1 MEKQRSEKSLL
12 KKWLPWIVILGVIII
27 PLMYSFF
34 YLDAFWDPYSRLDT
48 LPVAVVNEDRGA
60 TIDGKSRNLGKEMW
74 DELEKDGT
82 LKFVLTDEADAVKGT
97 EGSQYYALIRI
108 PEDFS
113 SDIASASTKNK
124 REAEIYYSPNEKRNY
139 LASQILS
146 KAVLEVEKSTRA
158 SVDKELV
165 AQLSGKLYEVPG
177 QLETLQDG
185 LGQLGDGADALSDG
199 TGTLADG
206 TGTLLS
212 GASALSGG
220 ADALANGASAL
231 ADGTRSLAQGAQS
244 LQDGA
249 NTLADG
255 TAALKNGTSDLADGA
270 SALAGGTGT
279 LNQGAENLAA
289 GTGEFSTKVREY
301 QQGEQKAKS
310 GADQVAAGAA
320 SLSDGIAQLSDG
332 LNLLGQKV
340 NASMTDLDS
349 GVGQL
354 QTGFG
359 GYQAGVDQLISSSS
373 QMVDGIVG
381 AGKKNPDLLNDPYF
395 KALYD
400 QAAATDPSQI
410 AALQA
415 GGKAMG
421 DGLDTLSAGIK
432 EGQEALND
440 PQQGIPALI
449 DGARKTQ
456 TGSQELAEG
465 SSSLKQGMDGLD
477 TATGQLVG
485 GADTL
490 KNGANK
496 VAAGASQAD
505 KGAKSLDAGAGK
517 LNAAAGQVKD
527 GAGALADGTAQAS
540 QGVNQVNA
548 GAQSLDSGASA
559 LSDGTTTLVG
569 GAREFGTGVVKL
581 RDGAVQLRDGLQTA
595 KTGVDD
601 NLTDAR
607 DQLGALSGLDSYAA
621 DPVNVSTDA
630 IDPVP
635 NYGTAF
641 APYFLSLSLWV
652 GALIIFF
659 GIYLD
664 ADEKFQLLSRRSD
677 KRIIRSF
684 SYLVIGLMQAVLLAL
699 VLQFGLGLQ
708 INHPL
713 AFYLACCLVSMVF
726 IAIVQFLIVFL
737 KDIGKFLAI
746 ALLILQLTSCG
757 GTFPMETVPKFFNLL
772 YPFMPMTYS
781 VGLFKDTIS
790 GTGAMGL
797 DKNSLVLMGILVVI
811 MLFTVLFTY
820 FQNRGRA
827 RSAAEITDQP

>member
-1 MEKQRSEKSLL
+1 MEQQRSEKSFF
-12 KKWLPWIVILGVIII
+12 KKWMPWIVILGVIII

-48 LPVAVVNEDRGA
+48 LPVAVVNQDKGA
-60 TIDGKSRNLGKEMW
+60 VIDGKSRNLGKEMC
-74 DELEKDGT
+74 DKLEEDGT
-82 LKFVLTDEADAVKGT
+82 LKFVLTDEDDAVKGT

-108 PEDFS
+108 PENFS
-113 SDIASASTKNK
+113 SDIASAGTQNK

-146 KAVLEVEKSTRA
+146 KAVLEVEKSTQA

-185 LGQLGDGADALSDG
+185 LGQLKDGADTLSDG

-206 TGTLLS
+206 TGTLLN
-212 GASALSGG
+212 GAADLNDG
-220 ADALANGASAL
+220 AAALAQGASAL
-231 ADGTRSLAQGAQS
+231 ADGTSSLAQGAQS
-244 LQDGA
+244 LQEGA
-249 NTLADG
+249 DTLANG
-255 TAALKNGTSDLADGA
+255 TAALKNGTADLADGA
-270 SALAGGTGT
+270 SALAGGTGA
-279 LNQGAENLAA
+279 LNQGAGDLAA
-289 GTGEFSTKVREY
+289 GTGAFSSKVREY

-320 SLSDGIAQLSDG
+320 SLSDGITQLSGG
-332 LNLLGQKV
+332 LNLLSQKV
-340 NASMTDLDS
+340 NSSMTALDS

-354 QTGFG
+354 QTGFS
-359 GYQAGVDQLISSSS
+359 GYQDGVDQLISNSG
-373 QMVDGIVG
+373 QLVGGIV
-381 AGKKNPDLLNDPYF
+381 AAAQSDPDLLNNPYF

-400 QAAATDPSQI
+400 QAAATDPDQT

-415 GGKAMG
+415 GGKAVG
-421 DGLDTLSAGIK
+421 EGLDTLSAEIK
-432 EGQEALND
+432 EGQTALND

-449 DGARKTQ
+449 AGAQ
-456 TGSQELAEG
+456 TAQAGSQNLADG
-465 SSSLKQGMDGLD
+465 TSSLQQGMDGLD
-477 TATGQLVG
+477 AATGQLVG

-490 KNGANK
+490 DSGANK

-505 KGAKSLDAGAGK
+505 SGAQSLDAGAGRV
-517 LNAAAGQVKD
+517 NAAAGQVSD
-527 GAGALADGTAQAS
+527 GAGALADGTAQAGA
-540 QGVNQVNA
+540 GVDQVNA
-548 GAQSLDSGASA
+548 GAQALDSGASA
-559 LSDGTTTLVG
+559 LNSGTTTLVG
-569 GAREFGTGVVKL
+569 GAQELGSGVVKL
-581 RDGAVQLRDGLQTA
+581 RDGSVQLKDGLQTA

-601 NLTDAR
+601 NLTEVR
-607 DQLGALSGLDSYAA
+607 DQLKPLNGLDSYAA
-621 DPVNVSTDA
+621 DPVNVNTDA

-664 ADEKFQLLSRRSD
+664 ADEKFVLLSRRSE
-677 KRIIRSF
+677 KRVIRSF
-684 SYLVIGLMQAVLLAL
+684 SYLAIGLMQAVLLAA

-708 INHPL
+708 INHLL

-726 IAIVQFLIVFL
+726 IAIVQFLVVFL
-737 KDIGKFLAI
+737 KDVGKFLAI

-757 GTFPMETVPKFFNLL
+757 GTFPMETVPKFFNIL

-781 VGLFKDTIS
+781 VGLFKDAIS
-790 GTGAMGL
+790 GTGTMGV
-797 DKNSLVLMGILVVI
+797 DQNSLVLIGILIVF
-811 MLFTVLFTY
+811 MALTVLFTY
-820 FQNRGRA
+820 FQNKAQA
-827 RSAAEITDQP
+827 RRTSQITEQS

>member
-1 MEKQRSEKSLL
+1 MR
-12 KKWLPWIVILGVIII
+12 
-27 PLMYSFF
+27 
-34 YLDAFWDPYSRLDT
+34 
-48 LPVAVVNEDRGA
+48 
-60 TIDGKSRNLGKEMW
+60 
-74 DELEKDGT
+74 
-82 LKFVLTDEADAVKGT
+82 
-97 EGSQYYALIRI
+97 YYALIRI

-270 SALAGGTGT
+270 SSLAGGTGT

-332 LNLLGQKV
+332 LNLLSQKV

-381 AGKKNPDLLNDPYF
+381 AGTNNPDLLNDPYF

-410 AALQA
+410 TALQA
-415 GGKAMG
+415 GGKAVG

-827 RSAAEITDQP
+827 RSTAEITDQP